1 MANEIY
7 SKSWWGAGACEN
19 NVYWGYIYHSYAC
32 GSDNSFFGRF
42 GTPESAYSLRNLT
55 NDSNQF
61 VARISDGEEEFDIKQ
76 NEIFQFLGKYET
88 IRVVKWYDQ
97 AGTEQD
103 LLADNFFSAP
113 YLIKDGN
120 LQTQN
125 EKPTLQFASD
135 CYLTHQERI
144 RPELGDFR
152 GYLTASF
159 NEFQEIGQDGN
170 RIITDVQKTPMNLL
184 EWAGFNSLKS
194 LVYRD
199 INQNNI
205 GPKFPNKGLFQFS
218 SDYTQLALYNITS
231 AMRTPYNFL
240 LGQNTNMN
248 VSEFIL
254 YDNKDRNVQDVTENI
269 IEDYKIEIKPVGPK
283 NPIGDEPIG
292 DAPIGIIPKK

>member
-32 GSDNSFFGRF
+32 GNDNSFFGRF

-55 NDSNQF
+55 NDPNQF
-61 VARISDGEEEFDIKQ
+61 VARISNGEEEFDIKQ
-76 NEIFQFLGKYET
+76 NEILKFLEYET

-113 YLIKDGN
+113 YLIKDGK
-120 LQTQN
+120 LQTEN

-135 CYLTHQERI
+135 CYLLHQERI

-159 NEFQEIGQDGN
+159 NESQEIGIDGN
-170 RIITDVQKTPMNLL
+170 RIITDIQKTPMNLL
-184 EWAGFNSLKS
+184 QWAGFNSLKS
-194 LVYRD
+194 LVYSD

-205 GPKFPNKGLFQFS
+205 GPTFPNKGLFEFS
-218 SDYTQLALYNITS
+218 SDYTILALYNIAS

-240 LGQNTNMN
+240 LGQNTDMN

-254 YDNKDRNVQDVTENI
+254 YDSKDRNVQDVTENI
-269 IEDYKIEIKPVGPK
+269 IEDYKIKIKPVK
-283 NPIGDEPIG
+283 PIG
-292 DAPIGIIPKK
+292 DAPIGIPKK